1 MSDQEIRGAEV
12 FFGDGNCTGCHQG
25 PALSSSVSATADQ
38 VFFAIGFSDLD
49 VNTIIGN
56 VPDDVRLGRGG
67 FTGVETDNYKFKVPQ
82 LYNLADIN
90 VYGHGGSFS
99 SLRDVVEYKN
109 DAVAQNDAS
118 IEYLDH
124 RFQPLN
130 LTTQQI
136 DDLVVF
142 LETSL
147 RDPNLLRYEPN
158 EVPSGLCVINNDETS
173 RTDLGCGK

>member
-1 MSDQEIRGAEV
+1 M
-12 FFGDGNCTGCHQG
+12 
-25 PALSSSVSATADQ
+25 
-38 VFFAIGFSDLD
+38 
-49 VNTIIGN
+49 
-56 VPDDVRLGRGG
+56 
-67 FTGVETDNYKFKVPQ
+67 
-82 LYNLADIN
+82 
-90 VYGHGGSFS
+90 
-99 SLRDVVEYKN
+99 RDVVEYKN
-109 DAVAQNDAS
+109 AGVAQNDAS

-173 RTDLGCGK
+173 RTDLGCGN